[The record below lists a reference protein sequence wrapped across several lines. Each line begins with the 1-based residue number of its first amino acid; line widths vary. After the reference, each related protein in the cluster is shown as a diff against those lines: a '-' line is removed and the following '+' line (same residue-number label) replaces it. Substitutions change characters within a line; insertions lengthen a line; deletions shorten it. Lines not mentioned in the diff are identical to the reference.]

1 MRRLAVARRA
11 VRGFTLV
18 ETLLVMVVLGIAAV
32 TIISLQGNL
41 FSGQAQNKN
50 IVVGT
55 QLMQECAEL
64 LLAKSRINYNDSC
77 LASGAAATTCCAT
90 ITVTGYGAPTVP
102 TLSAGN
108 STSANMAAC
117 PFGTGSDCK
126 LVSVTQG
133 GLSPITLMLISH

>member
-1 MRRLAVARRA
+1 MRRLAAGPRA
-11 VRGFTLV
+11 ARGFTLV
-18 ETLLVMVVLGIAAV
+18 ETLMVMVVLGIAAV
-32 TIISLQGNL
+32 TIVSLQGNL
-41 FSGQAQNKN
+41 FSGQAQNRD

-64 LLAKSRINYNDSC
+64 LLSKSRINYNDSC

-90 ITVTGYGAPTVP
+90 ITVAGYGAPTVP

-108 STSANMAAC
+108 SATANMAAC
-117 PFGTGSDCK
+117 PFVTGSDCK

>member
-1 MRRLAVARRA
+1 MKPVGLTQCAA
-11 VRGFTLV
+11 RGFTLV
-18 ETLLVMVVLGIAAV
+18 ETLIVMVVLGIAAV

-41 FSGQAQNKN
+41 FTGQAQNRN

-64 LLAKSRINYNDSC
+64 LLAKSRSNYNDSC

-90 ITVTGYGAPTVP
+90 ITVAGYGAPTVP

-108 STSANMAAC
+108 STTAAGMAAAC
-117 PFGTGSDCK
+117 PFATGSDCK
-126 LVSVTQG
+126 LDGVSRK
-133 GLSPITLMLISH
+133 P